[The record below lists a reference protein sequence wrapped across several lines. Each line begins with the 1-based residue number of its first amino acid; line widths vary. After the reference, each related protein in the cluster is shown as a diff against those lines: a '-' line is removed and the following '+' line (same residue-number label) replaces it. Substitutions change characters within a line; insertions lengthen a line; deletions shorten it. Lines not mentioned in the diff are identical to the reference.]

1 MEEPIERPKR
11 IHKGKKEL
19 PMREPKHRTVKNVGV
34 TKKEFYAILD
44 KASQPIKREAQSDSE
59 KTET

>member
-1 MEEPIERPKR
+1 MEQ
-11 IHKGKKEL
+11 KKENL
-19 PMREPKHRTVKNVGV
+19 SQFPKQKIKRRNRDVGI
-34 TKKEFYAILD
+34 TKKDFHAILD